1 MDYPKRIVM
10 TGETNKALVKAIQ
23 AALNHAGCGPLEGT
37 GTFGP
42 KTTQAV
48 KRFQSTHRDQHGLPL
63 TIDGKV
69 GAITWAILFGT
80 DNVPGTDANA
90 SPLLTEAISVA
101 LSQVGNMEDPPGSN
115 KGPEVDAYL
124 ASVNLDPGQFWCAAF
139 IYWCFQKAAGN
150 LSIANPLVKT
160 GNCMAHWNQT
170 RGRKILTAAAQENP
184 GLLLPGQ
191 IFIISHGGTS
201 GHTGLIE
208 RVEGG
213 FIDTI
218 EGNSNPT
225 GSSNGIGVFRLQRKI
240 ADISKGFIQYR

>member
-10 TGETNKALVKAIQ
+10 TGETNKSVVKAIQ
-23 AALNHAGCGPLEGT
+23 AALNQAGCGPLIGD

-48 KRFQSTHRDQHGLPL
+48 KLFQSTHSDPHGLPL

-69 GAITWAILFGT
+69 GAITWAVLFGT
-80 DNVPGTDANA
+80 AKVPVVEDNAN
-90 SPLLTEAISVA
+90 PLLTQVLAVA
-101 LSQVGNMEDPPGSN
+101 GSQVGMMEQPPGSN
-115 KGPEVDAYL
+115 TGPEVDAYL
-124 ASVNLDPGQFWCAAF
+124 ASVGLAPGLYWCAAF
-139 IYWCFQKAAGN
+139 LYWCFQSAAQDLGK
-150 LSIANPLVKT
+150 ANPLIKT
-160 GNCMAHWNQT
+160 GGCLDHWNRT
-170 RGRKILTAAAQENP
+170 KGKKILAAAAVDNP

-191 IFIISHGGTS
+191 IFIISHGGGS
-201 GHTGLIE
+201 GHTGLVE

-218 EGNSNPT
+218 EGNSNPE

-240 ADISKGFIQYR
+240 AQINKGFIQYK